1 MRDIITLECTDCKRR
16 NYTTTK
22 NKKKQSGRVE
32 HKKFCKWDNKRT
44 IHKET
49 K

>member
-1 MRDIITLECTDCKRR
+1 MRDIITLECTECKER
-16 NYTTTK
+16 NYSATK
-22 NKKKQSGRVE
+22 NKRKQSGRVE
-32 HKKFCKWDNKRT
+32 YLKYCPRDKKRT